1 MIITSTKSILTLLLL
16 AIIIQGCANA
26 PETLKTTAQQNQENM
41 TALSDNVQTLLQLYE
56 PLLEAA
62 SNVLIYQR
70 IGKIEQEMIAVVG
83 PAVLP
88 APLQNQTWTMLF
100 QKAAQMPIPKREKYL
115 ERFHLVEAVMAR
127 GLDRKHLEEFKYTEG
142 WIFEAGTNSNF
153 TPQFAHDLLKSLNEL
168 RNKHIGDNKDFYDAA
183 MTILLPHDPI
193 LASYKHTIDNV
204 NTLRKALAQ
213 EIEHGL
219 KIADTHNQSFVNFAN
234 QETGVKKVI
243 SNAVSNIDKKKVR
256 EVLEELAKKHI
267 KDSPFRDAAIDI
279 LTDGL
284 GQFITKNL

>member
-1 MIITSTKSILTLLLL
+1 MKITSIKPILTLFFL
-16 AIIIQGCANA
+16 AVIIQGCVSA

-88 APLQNQTWTMLF
+88 APPKNQTWTMLF
-100 QKAAQMPIPKREKYL
+100 EKASRMPIPKREKYL
-115 ERFHLVEAVMAR
+115 ERFHLVEAVIAR
-127 GLDRKHLEEFKYTEG
+127 GLDKKHLEEFKYTEG
-142 WIFEAGTNSNF
+142 WIFEAATNPDF
-153 TPQFAHDLLKSLNEL
+153 TPQFAHGLLNSLNEL
-168 RNKHIGDNKDFYDAA
+168 RKQYVGDNKHFYSAA
-183 MTILLPHDPI
+183 MTALLSYDHILI
-193 LASYKHTIDNV
+193 SYKETIDNV
-204 NTLRKALAQ
+204 NTLRKALAE
-213 EIEHGL
+213 EIEQGL

-234 QETGVKKVI
+234 QNTGVKKVI
-243 SNAVSNIDKKKVR
+243 SNAVSNIDKEKVK

-279 LTDGL
+279 LTGGL
-284 GQFITKNL
+284 GQFITRNF